1 MALGERVGL
10 VGRPSGVLE
19 VACLGLPPPLTLGPS
34 WCRPHTHM
42 CAHGCPPPC
51 CHCRRVPAV
60 CTPCLEP
67 GGPRLTCPYWV
78 GPCWPWVPWTW
89 PSGPRGQGAPGSA
102 PSSSVPT
109 HRTPVLRAPAG
120 SGAVS
125 QWLLDREARTVSG
138 VCLGP
143 PSSGTPILPRP
154 SLGTW
159 SQDPVGAHR
168 RSRVTPVAGF
178 RGQSARVS
186 LCVPEWI
193 ACAHMGTSGLEMHPQ
208 SLWALRAGSPAERQA
223 WAVPGVC
230 AARPGR
236 SEGQGS

>member
-10 VGRPSGVLE
+10 VGRPSRVLE

-34 WCRPHTHM
+34 WCRPHTHV

-102 PSSSVPT
+102 PSSSGPT
-109 HRTPVLRAPAG
+109 HGTPALRALAGSGVCEPVAAGQRGQDCEWRVFGPPVLRDPHPAQTLLGDLEPGPRGGAETG
-120 SGAVS
+120 SG
-125 QWLLDREARTVSG
+125 
-138 VCLGP
+138 
-143 PSSGTPILPRP
+143 
-154 SLGTW
+154 
-159 SQDPVGAHR
+159 
-168 RSRVTPVAGF
+168 
-178 RGQSARVS
+178 
-186 LCVPEWI
+186 
-193 ACAHMGTSGLEMHPQ
+193 HPCG
-208 SLWALRAGSPAERQA
+208 R
-223 WAVPGVC
+223 VPGPERTCEPLC
-230 AARPGR
+230 A
-236 SEGQGS
+236 